1 MLLQEWTET
10 ETVQK
15 LKPRHYAD
23 PVREKIKTLNEPC
36 SQVRFVITCMG
47 QYQGS
52 AVFAKVLRQERGF
65 T

>member
-1 MLLQEWTET
+1 M
-10 ETVQK
+10 QK

-23 PVREKIKTLNEPC
+23 PVREKTKTLNEPGT
-36 SQVRFVITCMG
+36 QMRFVITRMC

-52 AVFAKVLRQERGF
+52 VVFRQERGF